1 MIRSF
6 GDRETE
12 QIFSEKRSRRI
23 PSEIQERALAK
34 LRLIDA
40 ASVVDDLRVP
50 PSNRLHLL
58 RGTLSGYHAI
68 RINDQWRIVFR
79 WKDGG
84 AEEVTIKDYH

>member
-12 QIFSEKRSRRI
+12 KIFSEHRSRRF
-23 PSEIQERALAK
+23 PAEIQERALAK

-40 ASVVDDLRVP
+40 APEVEDLRVP

-58 RGTLSGYHAI
+58 RGTLNGYHAI

-79 WKDGG
+79 WRDGG
-84 AEEVTIKDYH
+84 AEDVRITDYH